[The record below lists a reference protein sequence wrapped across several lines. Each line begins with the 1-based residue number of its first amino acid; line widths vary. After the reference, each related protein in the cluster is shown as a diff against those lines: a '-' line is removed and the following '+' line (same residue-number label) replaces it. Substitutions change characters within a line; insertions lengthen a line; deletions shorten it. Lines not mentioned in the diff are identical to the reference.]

1 MRSRLLLVALPAA
14 LLGLAACDD
23 QTAQNNTQSGAP
35 STAERP
41 ATAPPPAA
49 SPGGAP
55 STTTPGATTPGAG
68 RPAGS
73 SGNTQ

>member
-1 MRSRLLLVALPAA
+1 MRSKLLLAALPAA

-23 QTAQNNTQSGAP
+23 QTAQNNTQPGAS

-41 ATAPPPAA
+41 ATAPPPAG

-55 STTTPGATTPGAG
+55 SATTPGAG

-73 SGNTQ
+73 SGTTQ

>member
-1 MRSRLLLVALPAA
+1 MRTKLLLAAVPAL

-23 QTAQNNTQSGAP
+23 QTAQDTNQPGTP

-41 ATAPPPAA
+41 AAPPAPPTGAA
-49 SPGGAP
+49 P
-55 STTTPGATTPGAG
+55 TATTPGAS
-68 RPAGS
+68 RPGGS

>member
-1 MRSRLLLVALPAA
+1 MRSKLLLAALPAA

-23 QTAQNNTQSGAP
+23 QTAQNNTQPGAAP

-41 ATAPPPAA
+41 ATAPPPAG

-55 STTTPGATTPGAG
+55 SATTPGAG

-73 SGNTQ
+73 SGTTQ